1 VNVSSGTGSKGSP
14 GQRAVKRLL
23 LLLLLLQVMTSYQEN
38 TTKQPVEC

>member
-23 LLLLLLQVMTSYQEN
+23 LLLLLQVMTSYQEN